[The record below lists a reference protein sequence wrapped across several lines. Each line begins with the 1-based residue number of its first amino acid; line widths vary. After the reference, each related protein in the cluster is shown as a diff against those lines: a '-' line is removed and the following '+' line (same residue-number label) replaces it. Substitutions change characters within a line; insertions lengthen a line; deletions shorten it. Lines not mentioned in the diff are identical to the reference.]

1 MVAAE
6 EVAVPV
12 PAGVVLVVVDKEV
25 EADEM
30 PSNPVCRLKQ
40 ALRALS

>member
-25 EADEM
+25 EAAETEC
-30 PSNPVCRLKQ
+30 P
-40 ALRALS
+40 AILSAV